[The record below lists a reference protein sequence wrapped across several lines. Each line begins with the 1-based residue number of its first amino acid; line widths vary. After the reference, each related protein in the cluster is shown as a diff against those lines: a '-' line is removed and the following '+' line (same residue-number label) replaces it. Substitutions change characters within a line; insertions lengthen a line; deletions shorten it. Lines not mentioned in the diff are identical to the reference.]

1 MPGATV
7 SVGGV
12 SVVTD
17 RAGWFRL
24 SLGCPN
30 MPCIG
35 FNTTFVTVTHP
46 DYRNGSFVAGRG
58 VCFVERVDYALEPR

>member
-1 MPGATV
+1 
-7 SVGGV
+7 
-12 SVVTD
+12 
-17 RAGWFRL
+17 
-24 SLGCPN
+24 